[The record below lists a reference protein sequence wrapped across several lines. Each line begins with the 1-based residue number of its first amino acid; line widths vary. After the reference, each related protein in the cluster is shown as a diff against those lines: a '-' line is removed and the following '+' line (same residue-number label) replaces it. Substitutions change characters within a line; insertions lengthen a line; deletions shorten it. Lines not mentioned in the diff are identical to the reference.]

1 MTLLDNTLPLPAAT
15 TLPRNARLAL
25 RLLEGLRGGS
35 LDLTLPGG
43 LRQTFG
49 EGARHAAMEVGEWA
63 VFEAVLTRGDIGLA
77 ETWLDGLWQS
87 PDPAALLALLAQN
100 RDVLARAVYGSAW
113 SLLRARLRH
122 RFNANTRRGSKRNI
136 LAHYD
141 LGNDFYRRWLDPSMS
156 YSAALYAGGAEMPLE
171 AAQLAKN
178 RRILR
183 RLRAAPGAS
192 VLEIGCGWGGFAEV
206 AARESGLNVHGITLS
221 PSQLGFARERIARA
235 GLADRVRL
243 GLTDY
248 RDVRG
253 RYDGIVSVEMF
264 EAVGERWWPTWFRA
278 IAGNLAPGGRAIVQT
293 ITIRD
298 DLFARYRRGTDFI
311 QQFVFPGGMLPS
323 AAVFRRQA
331 EKAGLAVREAFAF
344 GPDYARTLAEW
355 SRNFDRAWPEIA
367 RLGFDERFRRL
378 WRFYIAYCEAGFA
391 AGSTNVVQFE
401 LEHAR

>member
-1 MTLLDNTLPLPAAT
+1 MNMLDSTLPLPAT
-15 TLPRNARLAL
+15 GMPRNATLAL

-35 LDLTLPGG
+35 LELTLPGG
-43 LRQTFG
+43 LSQRFG
-49 EGARHAAMEVGEWA
+49 EGARHAVMEVRDWA
-63 VFEAVLTRGDIGLA
+63 VFDAVLAQGDIGLA

-87 PDPAALLALLAQN
+87 PDPAALLTLLAAN

-113 SLLRARLRH
+113 SLLGARLRH
-122 RFNANTRRGSKRNI
+122 RFNANTRAGSKRNI

-141 LGNDFYRRWLDPSMS
+141 LGNAFYELWLDPGMS
-156 YSAALYAGGAEMPLE
+156 YSAALYEGEADRPLP
-171 AAQLAKN
+171 AAQAAKN
-178 RRILR
+178 RRL
-183 RLRAAPGAS
+183 LEKLGAAPGDS

-206 AARESGLNVHGITLS
+206 AAREAGLNVHGITLS
-221 PSQLGFARERIARA
+221 PSQLGYARERIARA

-243 GLTDY
+243 ELTDY

-253 RYDGIVSVEMF
+253 RYDGIASVEMF
-264 EAVGERWWPTWFRA
+264 EAVGERWWPAWFRA
-278 IAGNLAPGGRAIVQT
+278 VARNLAPGGRAMVQT

-311 QQFVFPGGMLPS
+311 QQHVFPGGMLPS
-323 AAVFRRQA
+323 VAAFRRQA
-331 EKAGLAVREAFAF
+331 ENAGLAVREVFSF

-355 SRNFDRAWPEIA
+355 SRNFEQAWPQIA

-391 AGSTNVVQFE
+391 AGSTDVVQIE
-401 LEHAR
+401 LAHAR